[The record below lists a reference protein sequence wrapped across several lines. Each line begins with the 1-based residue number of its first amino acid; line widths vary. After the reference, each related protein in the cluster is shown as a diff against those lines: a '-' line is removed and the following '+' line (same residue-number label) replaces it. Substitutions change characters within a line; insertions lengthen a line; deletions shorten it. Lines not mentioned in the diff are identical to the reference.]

1 MFPSLLDLTDELGI
15 DVEFWD
21 FEPPLEAVYF
31 SVPGAPPTIGLSNR
45 LLRDP
50 TLFRCV
56 LAEEIGHHFTTVG
69 DALPKTYFH
78 YAQGLTVSRAEYRAW
93 RWAAQYLIPLPM
105 LKECLHNGINEVW
118 ELADYFDVTEQ
129 MMKFRLSLPEFSE
142 VFK

>member
-1 MFPSLLDLTDELGI
+1 MEKLMEKCKAAVVAFPEIELAYWFGSRAKGKGTPLS
-15 DVEFWD
+15 DWD

-93 RWAAQYLIPLPM
+93 R
-105 LKECLHNGINEVW
+105 
-118 ELADYFDVTEQ
+118 
-129 MMKFRLSLPEFSE
+129 
-142 VFK
+142 